1 MRMGVEMENSLME
14 IYLTNLTDENG
25 YQSRYD
31 DFGDVRRT
39 QNRPRVVGVRFKYR
53 Y

>member
-14 IYLTNLTDENG
+14 IYLTKLIDENG

-31 DFGDVRRT
+31 DFSDVRRT

>member
-1 MRMGVEMENSLME
+1 MENSLME